1 MDAKRCNARA
11 QFCTGPRHRDGKSP
25 SLSQVFNYFIT
36 SKFFSPNLTH
46 LYALQY
52 EETLNMEVTE
62 RLVQTWM
69 ASGRDEE
76 ANQIVLGML

>member
-1 MDAKRCNARA
+1 MHVHSFAPDRVTATWGAYLWSSITLELVLYHL
-11 QFCTGPRHRDGKSP
+11 QFFP
-25 SLSQVFNYFIT
+25 
-36 SKFFSPNLTH
+36 PNLTH